1 MLIAAA
7 HGPSALWYATRGT
20 GAIALVLLTLSIVLG
35 IGEVRAWRPAG
46 APRFAIAAMHR
57 TVSLLAVVLLAAHV
71 GTTLLDPFPRIGV
84 LNAVIPF
91 DTSYRPLWLGLGTI
105 ASDLLVALVL
115 TSLVRRRLGYRVWR
129 GVHWFAYACWPVA
142 LMHGIGAGSDTAS
155 TWMLV
160 LTVAC
165 VVVVLIALA
174 GRLVAPQTPAGVR
187 TGAGGAAVLAALALG
202 IWLPHGPL
210 ARGWAKRAG
219 TPAAVLA
226 AFAPRAP
233 ARSPVRRTPAPRP
246 DPLARPFSATLAG
259 RVHNGVSAGGIGV
272 ADLRM
277 RLQGGPHGVLR
288 IRLGG
293 QSLPGGG
300 LRMDR
305 SAVTLGPRRDPARY
319 SGRIEVLRDNI
330 LRALVG
336 SSDGRAVRLTVDL
349 SLGGNSVSGHV
360 RGTPVGA

>member
-1 MLIAAA
+1 
-7 HGPSALWYATRGT
+7 
-20 GAIALVLLTLSIVLG
+20 
-35 IGEVRAWRPAG
+35 
-46 APRFAIAAMHR
+46 
-57 TVSLLAVVLLAAHV
+57 
-71 GTTLLDPFPRIGV
+71 
-84 LNAVIPF
+84 
-91 DTSYRPLWLGLGTI
+91 LWLGLGTI

-142 LMHGIGAGSDTAS
+142 LMHGIGAGSDTKS

-160 LTVAC
+160 LTLAC
-165 VVVVLIALA
+165 VVSVLIALA
-174 GRLVAPQTPAGVR
+174 ARLVAPDTPARVR
-187 TGAGGAAVLAALALG
+187 IGAAGAAVLAAVALG
-202 IWLPHGPL
+202 IWLPQGPL

-219 TPAAVLA
+219 TPEGVLA

-233 ARSPVRRTPAPRP
+233 ARPPARRAPARRP
-246 DPLARPFSATLAG
+246 DALARPFSATLAG
-259 RVHNGVSAGGIGV
+259 SVRNGVSAGGIGV

-277 RLQGGPHGVLR
+277 RLQGGASGVLR

-293 QSLPGGG
+293 RSLPGGG
-300 LRMDR
+300 LQMDR

-319 SGRIEVLRDNI
+319 SGRIEVLRDNV

-336 SSDGRAVRLTVDL
+336 SSEGRAIRLTVDL
-349 SLGGNSVSGHV
+349 SLGGTAVSGHV